1 MTSVRETRERM
12 WAAFEPSRAS
22 LALVAIISVLSG
34 VALAIV
40 TWAFTWS
47 ADIDRNLRAADALL
61 AGHFG
66 TVEGYVY
73 SPFAA
78 AITVPLLAI
87 PAGAAVLVWFGAK
100 VAAVLAGAA
109 AATRDLPVAS
119 RGLIAVSVL
128 SFVPIVHDLLLGNV
142 TVALA
147 AAVAVLAWQ
156 RDRALT
162 GIPLGIVL
170 AAVPKPVLIPVLV
183 WMLLHRPRALVG
195 ALVVAAVATAA
206 TVMIFGIGPYLT
218 WIDALRNPPILSSGN
233 FALSSWQP
241 ASAVLASAVT
251 IAATFV
257 ALRRGEWPGLVC
269 AVCCGLLVSTYTV
282 VYGAGLLLVVV
293 PALARAAPRAT
304 ILLALTAPIGLI
316 AAFPAWVGAVMVV
329 ALAVPTDA
337 WSAAERV
344 SLGGDRNADP
354 AGSTGTVSPPLV
366 P

>member
-1 MTSVRETRERM
+1 M
-12 WAAFEPSRAS
+12 WAAFQPSRAS
-22 LALVAIISVLSG
+22 LALVAVISVASG

-40 TWAFTWS
+40 TWEFTWS
-47 ADIDRNLRAADALL
+47 ADIDRNLHAADALL
-61 AGHFG
+61 AGRFG

-87 PAGAAVLVWFGAK
+87 PAGAAVVVWLGVK

-109 AATRDLPVAS
+109 LRTRDLPTLS
-119 RGLIAVSVL
+119 RALIAASAV

-142 TVALA
+142 TVALV
-147 AAVAVLAWQ
+147 AAVALVAWQ
-156 RDRALT
+156 RDRVVT

-170 AAVPKPVLIPVLV
+170 AAVPKPVRIPVLV
-183 WMLLHRPRALVG
+183 WMLLRRPRALAG
-195 ALVVAAVATAA
+195 ALAVAAVATLV
-206 TVMIFGIGPYLT
+206 TVLVFGVAPYLT

-241 ASAVLASAVT
+241 VPAVLASAVT
-251 IAATFV
+251 IAATLM

-269 AVCCGLLVSTYTV
+269 ALCCGLLVSTYTV
-282 VYGAGLLLVVV
+282 VYGAGLLLVAV

-316 AAFPAWVGAVMVV
+316 AAFPAWIGAVMVV
-329 ALAVPTDA
+329 ALAVPTA
-337 WSAAERV
+337 GWSSAERI
-344 SLGGDRNADP
+344 SLAGDRNTERAASAGP
-354 AGSTGTVSPPLV
+354 ASPPLL